1 MKEKKKVKEID
12 GVLVNAEDGS
22 AIFTEEMKKTYKVL
36 IPTMLPI
43 HFTLLKNMLRQFGYD
58 AEVLDY
64 SNTDV
69 IETGLKCVHND
80 ICYPSTLVIGELMHA
95 VLSGD
100 YDTHKIALVVAQ
112 TGGGCR
118 ASNYWHL
125 LLKALK
131 KAGYGYVPILSFN
144 FSKMKSQPGF
154 RFKIRD
160 YYNMFKCCIYGD
172 LLMLLKNQCEP
183 YEVNK
188 GDTNKMVDFWIN
200 KISSELLSKKLMK
213 YSHVRE
219 NLKEIVKSFAS
230 IKRTSEVKPKVG
242 IVGEIFVKYSP
253 LGNNNLERFLVEEG
267 AEVYVPGLVDFM
279 LYFLTT
285 FMDDAK
291 LYGVR
296 KFKAFVSKFIYKAFL
311 KKNDEIIKIIED
323 DGTFRAPT
331 SFSKTVKFREGYIS
345 EGVKMGEGWLLTAEM
360 VELIDRGINNIIC
373 TQPFGCL
380 PNHIVGKGMMKAVR
394 DKNPEANIIAIDYD
408 ASASKINQENR
419 IKLMLSNAK
428 EKLGKE
434 GENNVR

>member
-1 MKEKKKVKEID
+1 MKGKKKTKIID
-12 GVLVNAEDGS
+12 GVLCFEDDG
-22 AIFTEEMKKTYKVL
+22 AAVFTEEMKKTYKVL

-43 HFTLLKNMLRQFGYD
+43 HFTLLQNMLKVYGYN

-125 LLKALK
+125 LQKALK
-131 KAGYGYVPILSFN
+131 KAGFGYVPILSLN
-144 FSKMKSQPGF
+144 FSGMKAQPGWKF
-154 RFKIRD
+154 SIPQ
-160 YYNMFKCCIYGD
+160 YYGMFKCCIYGD
-172 LLMLLKNQCEP
+172 LLMLLKNQCKP
-183 YEVNK
+183 YELEK
-188 GDTNKMVDFWIN
+188 GETDKLVQFWIE
-200 KISSELLSKKLMK
+200 KLSSEFGDKKKMK
-213 YSHVRE
+213 YK
-219 NLKEIVKSFAS
+219 NLVQNFKLIIKSFAS
-230 IKRTSEVKPKVG
+230 IKRSSEKKPKVG
-242 IVGEIFVKYSP
+242 VVGEIFVKYSP
-253 LGNNNLERFLVEEG
+253 LGNNNLEEFLMSEG

-285 FMDDAK
+285 FMDDTK

-296 KFKAFVSKFIYKAFL
+296 KFKAIVAKILYKAIL
-311 KKNDEIIKIIED
+311 KKNDQIIELIKEE
-323 DGTFRAPT
+323 GTFDAPT
-331 SFSKTVKFREGYIS
+331 SFSVTRKFREGYIS

-360 VELIDRGINNIIC
+360 IELIDRGVNNIIC

-380 PNHIVGKGMMKAVR
+380 PNHIVGKGMLKEIR
-394 DKNPEANIIAIDYD
+394 DRNPGANIIAIDYD

-428 EKLGKE
+428 ENLEKQ
-434 GENNVR
+434 GE

>member
-1 MKEKKKVKEID
+1 MKGKKKTEIID
-12 GVLVNAEDGS
+12 GVLYNVEDGS
-22 AIFTEEMKKTYKVL
+22 AVFTEEMKKTYKVL
-36 IPTMLPI
+36 VPTMLPI
-43 HFTLLKNMLRQFGYD
+43 HFTLLQNMLRQFGYN

-131 KAGYGYVPILSFN
+131 KAGYGYIPILSLN
-144 FSKMKSQPGF
+144 FSGMKSQPGWHF
-154 RFKIRD
+154 SIPQ
-160 YYNMFKCCIYGD
+160 YYGMFKCCMYGD
-172 LLMLLKNQCEP
+172 LLMLLRNQCKP
-183 YEVNK
+183 YEETK
-188 GDTNKMVDFWIN
+188 GETDKLVEFWLE
-200 KISSELLSKKLMK
+200 KISSQFGNKKKMK
-213 YSHVRE
+213 YSHIRQ
-219 NLKEIVKSFAS
+219 NFKEIVKSFAN
-230 IKRTSEVKPKVG
+230 IKRKDVLKPKVG

-253 LGNNNLERFLVEEG
+253 LGNNNLEEFLMSEG

-279 LYFLTT
+279 LYFLST
-285 FMDDAK
+285 FMDDTR

-296 KFKAFVSKFIYKAFL
+296 KFKAKFAKILYKAIL
-311 KKNDEIIKIIED
+311 KKNDEVIDIIKK
-323 DGTFRAPT
+323 DGTFSAPT
-331 SFSKTVKFREGYIS
+331 SFTVTRKFREGYIS

-360 VELIDRGINNIIC
+360 IELIDRGINNIIC

-380 PNHIVGKGMMKAVR
+380 PNHIVGKGMMKEIR
-394 DKNPEANIIAIDYD
+394 DRNPGANIIAIDYD

-428 EKLGKE
+428 EKLTEK
-434 GENNVR
+434 GE